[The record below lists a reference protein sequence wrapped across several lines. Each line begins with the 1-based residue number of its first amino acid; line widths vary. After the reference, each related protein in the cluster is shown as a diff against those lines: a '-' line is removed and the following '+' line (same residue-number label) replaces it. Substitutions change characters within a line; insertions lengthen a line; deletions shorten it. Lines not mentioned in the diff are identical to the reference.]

1 MVDLSLL
8 SLMKYLPFRGYWYN
22 LVVIR
27 SEEFLVVR
35 VFISLENYLLWLLVV
50 FPVRDSISIVKGSF
64 FAEND

>member
-27 SEEFLVVR
+27 TEEFFVVR
-35 VFISLENYLLWLLVV
+35 VFVSLENNLLWLLVV
-50 FPVRDSISIVKGSF
+50 FPVRDSIFIVKGSF